1 MSWKKFFL
9 PQVALDVGVFH
20 HSNERNSDRLS
31 GQKAEDLLS
40 HLHNKLVE
48 VSERGQ
54 LIGNL
59 ARQRGT
65 ANQLVRVA
73 QPLPKSSPCKVA
85 EQKKVGLGK
94 GSANVNTAK

>member
-1 MSWKKFFL
+1 MLAYFITVMKETQTGSL
-9 PQVALDVGVFH
+9 
-20 HSNERNSDRLS
+20 

-48 VSERGQ
+48 VIERGQ
-54 LIGNL
+54 LRGNL

-65 ANQLVRVA
+65 AHQLVRVA

-94 GSANVNTAK
+94 GSANVNTAE